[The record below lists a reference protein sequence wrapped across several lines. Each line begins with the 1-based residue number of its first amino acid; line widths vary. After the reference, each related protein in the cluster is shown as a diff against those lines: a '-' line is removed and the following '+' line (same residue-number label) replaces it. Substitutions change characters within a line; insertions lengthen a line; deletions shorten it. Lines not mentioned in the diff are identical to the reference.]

1 MANIED
7 YILWRGDLTINQAP
21 FNNVDNLILSN
32 LIYLI
37 FKDIVPELSET
48 KLSILDKFTG
58 IFKQN
63 SSQDKNYITI
73 HDAIADMN
81 IQTEGKNRIRVTK
94 DIEMAIKLA
103 NTNRFGN
110 MKLMYYVDKYD
121 EDIETQFAAITVV
134 MEDNTAYIAYR
145 GTDTSL
151 VGWKEDFNMSFMDKV
166 PAQAEALKYLQTV
179 SSLINMPL
187 RIGGHSKGGNL
198 AVYSALHIDKS
209 VQDRI
214 IRVYNNDGPGFKS
227 SIIETAEYKA
237 LQDKIDTIVPQ
248 TSIIGMLLEH
258 EEEYIVIKSNE
269 TLIMQH
275 DPYSWEVLGADF
287 VKMEGTTSS
296 SHLIDTTLRQWIN
309 DMTIE
314 QREQFIDLL
323 WEVMGATK
331 AKSFPEM
338 AESLFA
344 NAVKIGKK
352 INQLD
357 DKSKEIL
364 STTLSM
370 LVKSAKNALMEGF
383 K

>member
-7 YILWRGDLTINQAP
+7 YILWRGDLTVVQAP

-32 LIYLI
+32 LVYLI
-37 FKDIVPELSET
+37 FKDIVPELKNT
-48 KLSILDKFTG
+48 KPTVLNKITG
-58 IFKQN
+58 LFKHNN
-63 SSQDKNYITI
+63 SSENQYITI
-73 HDAIADMN
+73 RDAVAEMN
-81 IQTEGKNRIRVTK
+81 IQTEGRHRMHISK
-94 DIEMAIKLA
+94 DAEMAVKLA
-103 NTNRFGN
+103 DSKRFCN

-121 EDIETQFAAITVV
+121 EDIETQFAAITVI
-134 MEDNTAYIAYR
+134 MEDNTAYIAFR
-145 GTDTSL
+145 GTDASL
-151 VGWKEDFNMSFMDKV
+151 VGWKEDFNMSFMEQV
-166 PAQAEALKYLQTV
+166 PAQKEALKYLQTV
-179 SSLINMPL
+179 SSLISIPL

-214 IRVYNNDGPGFKS
+214 IKVYNNDGPGFKS
-227 SIIETAEYKA
+227 SILETKEYKA
-237 LQDKIDTIVPQ
+237 VQDKIDTIVPQ

-258 EEEYIVIKSNE
+258 EEEYIIIKSSE

-275 DPYSWEVLGADF
+275 NPYSWQVMGPDF
-287 VKMEGTTSS
+287 VKMESTTTSS
-296 SHLIDTTLRQWIN
+296 QLIDTTLKQWIN

-314 QREQFIDLL
+314 QREQFIDLI
-323 WEVMGATK
+323 WEVISAAK
-331 AKSFPEM
+331 VKSFPEM

-357 DKSKEIL
+357 DKSKDIL
-364 STTLSM
+364 STALSM
-370 LVKSAKNALMEGF
+370 LIKSAKNAIMKGF

>member
-7 YILWRGDLTINQAP
+7 YILWRGDLNVVQAP

-32 LIYLI
+32 LVYLT
-37 FKDIVPELSET
+37 FKNIVPELSYT
-48 KLSILDKFTG
+48 KPSILNKFTG
-58 IFKQN
+58 LFTQDN
-63 SSQDKNYITI
+63 SSEKKYITI
-73 HDAIADMN
+73 HDAVADMN
-81 IQTEGKNRIRVTK
+81 IQTDENHHVKISK
-94 DIEMAIKLA
+94 DIEMAVKLA
-103 NTNRFGN
+103 NSKRFGN

-121 EDIETQFAAITVV
+121 ENIETQFAAITII

-166 PAQAEALKYLQTV
+166 PAQVEALKYLETV

-198 AVYSALHIDKS
+198 AVYSSLYIDKS

-214 IRVYNNDGPGFKS
+214 IKVYNNDGPGFKS
-227 SIIETAEYKA
+227 SRLKTKEYNA
-237 LQDKIDTIVPQ
+237 MQDKIDTIVPQ

-275 DPYSWEVLGADF
+275 DPYSWEVLGPDF

-296 SHLIDTTLRQWIN
+296 SQLIDTTLRQWLN

-323 WEVMGATK
+323 WEVIGASK
-331 AKSFPEM
+331 AKSFSEM
-338 AESLFA
+338 AENIFA

-364 STTLSM
+364 STAFSM
-370 LVKSAKNALMEGF
+370 LIKSAKNAIVAGF

>member
-7 YILWRGDLTINQAP
+7 YILWRGDLNVAQAP

-32 LIYLI
+32 LVYLT
-37 FKDIVPELSET
+37 FKNIVPELSYT
-48 KLSILDKFTG
+48 KPSILNKFTG
-58 IFKQN
+58 LFTQDN
-63 SSQDKNYITI
+63 SSEKKYITI
-73 HDAIADMN
+73 HDAVADMN
-81 IQTEGKNRIRVTK
+81 IQTDENHHVKISK
-94 DIEMAIKLA
+94 DIEMAVKLA
-103 NTNRFGN
+103 NSKRFGN

-121 EDIETQFAAITVV
+121 ENIETQFAAITII

-166 PAQAEALKYLQTV
+166 PAQIEALKYLETV

-198 AVYSALHIDKS
+198 AVYSSLYIDKS

-214 IRVYNNDGPGFKS
+214 IKVYNNDGPGFKS
-227 SIIETAEYKA
+227 SRLKTKEYNA
-237 LQDKIDTIVPQ
+237 MQDKIDTIVPQ

-275 DPYSWEVLGADF
+275 DPYSWEVLGPDF

-296 SHLIDTTLRQWIN
+296 SQLIDTTLRQWLN

-323 WEVMGATK
+323 WEVIGASK
-331 AKSFPEM
+331 AKSFSEM
-338 AESLFA
+338 AENIFA

-364 STTLSM
+364 STAFSM
-370 LVKSAKNALMEGF
+370 LIKSAKNAIVAGF

>member
-1 MANIED
+1 MANIKD
-7 YILWRGDLTINQAP
+7 YILWRGDLNVVQAP

-32 LIYLI
+32 LVYLT
-37 FKDIVPELSET
+37 FKNIVPELSYT
-48 KLSILDKFTG
+48 KPSILNKFTG
-58 IFKQN
+58 LFTQDN
-63 SSQDKNYITI
+63 SSEKKYITI
-73 HDAIADMN
+73 HDAVADMN
-81 IQTEGKNRIRVTK
+81 IQTDENHHVKISK
-94 DIEMAIKLA
+94 DIEMAVKLA
-103 NTNRFGN
+103 NSKRFGN

-121 EDIETQFAAITVV
+121 ENIETQFAAITII

-166 PAQAEALKYLQTV
+166 PAQIEALKYLETV

-198 AVYSALHIDKS
+198 AVYSSLYIDKS

-214 IRVYNNDGPGFKS
+214 IKVYNNDGPGFKS
-227 SIIETAEYKA
+227 SRLKTKEYNDM
-237 LQDKIDTIVPQ
+237 QDKIDTIVPQ

-275 DPYSWEVLGADF
+275 DPYSWEVLGPDF

-296 SHLIDTTLRQWIN
+296 SQLIDTTLRQWLN

-323 WEVMGATK
+323 WEVIGVSK
-331 AKSFPEM
+331 AKSFSEM
-338 AESLFA
+338 AENIFA

-364 STTLSM
+364 STAFSM
-370 LVKSAKNALMEGF
+370 LIKSAKNAIVAGF

>member
-7 YILWRGDLTINQAP
+7 YILWRGDLTVAQAP

-32 LIYLI
+32 LVYLI
-37 FKDIVPELSET
+37 FKDIVPELTNIKPTILNKVKDLFKKDNPSEN
-48 KLSILDKFTG
+48 
-58 IFKQN
+58 Q
-63 SSQDKNYITI
+63 YITI

-81 IQTEGKNRIRVTK
+81 IHTAGKHRVRVDK
-94 DIEMAIKLA
+94 DAEMAVKLA
-103 NTNRFGN
+103 NSKRFGN

-121 EDIETQFAAITVV
+121 EDIETQFAAFTVI

-166 PAQAEALKYLQTV
+166 PAQEEALKYLQTV
-179 SSLINMPL
+179 SSLINIPL

-214 IRVYNNDGPGFKS
+214 IKVYNNDGPGFKS
-227 SIIETAEYKA
+227 SILETANYKA
-237 LQDKIDTIVPQ
+237 VQDKIDTIVPQ

-275 DPYSWEVLGADF
+275 DPYSWQVMGPDF
-287 VKMEGTTSS
+287 IKKEGTTSS
-296 SHLIDTTLRQWIN
+296 SQLIDTTLRQWIN
-309 DMTIE
+309 DMSIE
-314 QREQFIDLL
+314 QREQFIDLI
-323 WEVMGATK
+323 WDVMGATK

-357 DKSKEIL
+357 DKSKDIL
-364 STTLSM
+364 STALSM
-370 LVKSAKNALMEGF
+370 LVKSAKNALMKGF

>member
-7 YILWRGDLTINQAP
+7 YILWRGDLNVVQAP

-32 LIYLI
+32 LVYLT
-37 FKDIVPELSET
+37 FKNIVPELSYT
-48 KLSILDKFTG
+48 KPSISNKFTG
-58 IFKQN
+58 LFTQDN
-63 SSQDKNYITI
+63 SSEKKYITI
-73 HDAIADMN
+73 HDAVADMN
-81 IQTEGKNRIRVTK
+81 IQTDENHHVKISK
-94 DIEMAIKLA
+94 DIEMAVKLA
-103 NTNRFGN
+103 NSKRFGN
-110 MKLMYYVDKYD
+110 MKLMYYVDKYY
-121 EDIETQFAAITVV
+121 ENIETQFAAITII

-166 PAQAEALKYLQTV
+166 PAQVEALKYLETV

-187 RIGGHSKGGNL
+187 HIGGHSKGGNL
-198 AVYSALHIDKS
+198 AVYSSLYIDKS

-214 IRVYNNDGPGFKS
+214 IKVYNNDGPGFKS
-227 SIIETAEYKA
+227 SRLKTKEYNA
-237 LQDKIDTIVPQ
+237 MQDKIDTIVPQ

-275 DPYSWEVLGADF
+275 DPYSWEVLGPDF

-296 SHLIDTTLRQWIN
+296 SQLIDTTLRQWLN

-323 WEVMGATK
+323 WEVIGASK
-331 AKSFPEM
+331 AKSFSEM
-338 AESLFA
+338 AENIFA

-364 STTLSM
+364 STAFSM
-370 LVKSAKNALMEGF
+370 LIKSAKNAIVAGF

>member
-7 YILWRGDLTINQAP
+7 YILWRGDLNVVQAP

-32 LIYLI
+32 LVYLT
-37 FKDIVPELSET
+37 FKNIVPELSYT
-48 KLSILDKFTG
+48 KPSILNKFTG
-58 IFKQN
+58 LFTQDN
-63 SSQDKNYITI
+63 SSEKKYITI
-73 HDAIADMN
+73 HDAVAEMN
-81 IQTEGKNRIRVTK
+81 IQTDGNHHVKISK
-94 DIEMAIKLA
+94 DIEMAVKLA
-103 NTNRFGN
+103 NSKRFGN

-121 EDIETQFAAITVV
+121 EYIETQFAAITII
-134 MEDNTAYIAYR
+134 MEDNTAYIAFR

-166 PAQAEALKYLQTV
+166 PAQEEALKYLQTV
-179 SSLINMPL
+179 SSPINIPL

-214 IRVYNNDGPGFKS
+214 IKVYNNDGPGFKS
-227 SIIETAEYKA
+227 SILETANYRSV
-237 LQDKIDTIVPQ
+237 QDKIDTIVPQ

-275 DPYSWEVLGADF
+275 DPYSWEVLGPDF

-296 SHLIDTTLRQWIN
+296 SQLIDTTLRQWIN

-323 WEVMGATK
+323 WEVIGASK
-331 AKSFPEM
+331 AKSFSEM
-338 AESLFA
+338 AENLFA

-364 STTLSM
+364 STALSM
-370 LVKSAKNALMEGF
+370 LVKSAKNALIEGF

>member
-7 YILWRGDLTINQAP
+7 YILWRGDLNVVQAP

-32 LIYLI
+32 LVYLT
-37 FKDIVPELSET
+37 FKNIVPELSYT
-48 KLSILDKFTG
+48 KPSILNKFTG
-58 IFKQN
+58 LFTQDN
-63 SSQDKNYITI
+63 SSEKKYITI
-73 HDAIADMN
+73 HDAVADMN
-81 IQTEGKNRIRVTK
+81 IQTDENHHVKISK
-94 DIEMAIKLA
+94 DIEMAVKLA
-103 NTNRFGN
+103 NSKRFGN

-121 EDIETQFAAITVV
+121 ENIETQFAAITII

-166 PAQAEALKYLQTV
+166 PAQVEALKYLETV

-198 AVYSALHIDKS
+198 AVYSSLYIDKS

-214 IRVYNNDGPGFKS
+214 IKVYNNDGPGFKS
-227 SIIETAEYKA
+227 SRLKTKEYNA
-237 LQDKIDTIVPQ
+237 MQDKIDTIVPQ

-275 DPYSWEVLGADF
+275 DPYSWEVLGPDF

-296 SHLIDTTLRQWIN
+296 SQLIDTTLRQWLN

-323 WEVMGATK
+323 WEVIGASK
-331 AKSFPEM
+331 AKSFSEM
-338 AESLFA
+338 AENIFA

-357 DKSKEIL
+357 YKSKEIL
-364 STTLSM
+364 STAFSM
-370 LVKSAKNALMEGF
+370 LIKSAKNAIVAGF

>member
-7 YILWRGDLTINQAP
+7 YILWRGDLTLQQSP

-37 FKDIVPELSET
+37 FKDIVPELKIEKTSVFNKIT
-48 KLSILDKFTG
+48 NL
-58 IFKQN
+58 FKQDN
-63 SSQDKNYITI
+63 KSLNAVTI

-81 IQTEGKNRIRVTK
+81 ILEEGKHRIRVSK
-94 DIEMAIKLA
+94 DIEMAVKLA
-103 NTNRFGN
+103 KTKRFGS

-121 EDIETQFAAITVV
+121 EDIETQFAAITIL
-134 MEDNTAYIAYR
+134 MEDNTAYVAFR

-166 PAQAEALKYLQTV
+166 PAQEEALKYLQAV
-179 SSLINMPL
+179 SSLINVPL

-198 AVYSALHIDKS
+198 AVYSALHINKN

-214 IRVYNNDGPGFKS
+214 IRIYNNDGPGFKS
-227 SIIETAEYKA
+227 SILETNEYKYIK
-237 LQDKIDTIVPQ
+237 DRIDTIVPQ

-296 SHLIDTTLRQWIN
+296 SHFIDSTLREWIN
-309 DMTIE
+309 NMTIE
-314 QREQFIDLL
+314 QREQFVDVL

-338 AESLFA
+338 AESLFS
-344 NAVKIGKK
+344 NALKIGKK

-357 DKSKEIL
+357 DKSKDAL
-364 STTLSM
+364 STALSM
-370 LVKSAKNALMEGF
+370 LINSAKNALVAGF

>member
-7 YILWRGDLTINQAP
+7 YLLWRGDLTLSQSP

-32 LIYLI
+32 LIYLV
-37 FKDIVPELSET
+37 FKDIVPELKIEKASVFNKIT
-48 KLSILDKFTG
+48 NL
-58 IFKQN
+58 FKQDNN
-63 SSQDKNYITI
+63 SLHAVSI

-81 IQTEGKNRIRVTK
+81 ILEEGKHRIRVSK
-94 DIEMAIKLA
+94 DIEMAVKLA
-103 NTNRFGN
+103 KTKRFGS

-121 EDIETQFAAITVV
+121 EDIETQFAAITIL
-134 MEDNTAYIAYR
+134 MEDNTAYIAFR

-166 PAQAEALKYLQTV
+166 PAQEEALKYLQAV
-179 SSLINMPL
+179 SSLINVPL

-198 AVYSALHIDKS
+198 AVYSALHINKN

-214 IRVYNNDGPGFKS
+214 IRIYNNDGPGFKS
-227 SIIETAEYKA
+227 SILETNEYKYIK
-237 LQDKIDTIVPQ
+237 DRIDTIVPQ

-296 SHLIDTTLRQWIN
+296 SHFIDSTLREWIN
-309 DMTIE
+309 NMTIE
-314 QREQFIDLL
+314 QREQFVDVL

-338 AESLFA
+338 AESLFS
-344 NAVKIGKK
+344 NALKIGKK

-357 DKSKEIL
+357 DKSKDVL
-364 STTLSM
+364 STALSM
-370 LVKSAKNALMEGF
+370 LINSAKNALVAGF